1 MQTVEMGTL
10 LEMENLTL
18 SHVFAMNQIQREG
31 RPFLMKDP
39 RPTNAFLWF
48 SGCSGVF
55 HVLDGTTVVAEQGS
69 LAYIPQGAQYEL
81 EFSNCGAPPNTV
93 LVEFRLLAPE
103 EFVLSDRIRTVDVG
117 ANGAR
122 ILALMKKM
130 VSEYSLPVRPT
141 LKLLRDMYGLLAL
154 VCESEKYRQFDSRSF
169 ETVRKGIEYLQ
180 KDGKQEYSVEEI
192 ARMCFITPAY
202 FRRLFKEYTGI
213 SPGAYRIGR
222 KMERAKEI
230 MEHSNLSVGDL
241 AALLGYDDPSYFCR
255 VFKKE
260 VGVSPSE
267 YQKSIKKR

>member
-1 MQTVEMGTL
+1 MQTVEMGAL

-18 SHVFAMNQIQREG
+18 SHIFAMNQIQREG
-31 RPFLMKDP
+31 RRFLMKDP

-55 HVLDGTTVVAEQGS
+55 HVFDGTTVVAEQGS
-69 LAYIPQGAQYEL
+69 FAYIPQGAQYEVA
-81 EFSNCGAPPNTV
+81 FSNCSAPPNTV

-103 EFVLSDRIRTVDVG
+103 EFVLSDKIRVVDVG
-117 ANGAR
+117 VNGAR
-122 ILALMKKM
+122 IFALMKKM

-154 VCESEKYRQFDSRSF
+154 VCESEKYRHFDSRSF

-202 FRRLFKEYTGI
+202 FRRLFKEYTGT

-267 YQKSIKKR
+267 YQKSIRKR